1 MPTEAEW
8 ERGYRAGTTT
18 NLYNGTLTNLSC
30 ADPLLGQIAWYC
42 GNTAT
47 AYQFQPVA
55 RKTANAFGLFDMSG
69 NVVEWTNDRWQ
80 TWTSAPQTDP
90 VGTGTVFFV
99 ERGGWASDQ
108 GFKMRASHRVSACPK
123 SSCGTGTSTFGDMGI
138 RLVRNA
144 P

>member
-1 MPTEAEW
+1 MATNHAIKRVVAAPQRREATHPPKTV
-8 ERGYRAGTTT
+8 RA
-18 NLYNGTLTNLSC
+18 
-30 ADPLLGQIAWYC
+30 LLGRRYC

-69 NVVEWTNDRWQ
+69 NVVEWTSDRWQ
-80 TWTSAPQTDP
+80 TWTSAPQSDP

-123 SSCGTGTSTFGDMGI
+123 SSCGVGTSTFGDMGI